1 MLEVKVVEEI
11 DEINNLKEEYTEMSD
26 TYNKFF
32 DEIRTAKLSE
42 DEILKYDSQFKTI
55 GRKTLEMINTILTRE
70 QEVETK
76 NNLGT
81 DIVIVIFIIIFI
93 ATAAFLI
100 INVLKHL

>member
-1 MLEVKVVEEI
+1 
-11 DEINNLKEEYTEMSD
+11 
-26 TYNKFF
+26 
-32 DEIRTAKLSE
+32 
-42 DEILKYDSQFKTI
+42 
-55 GRKTLEMINTILTRE
+55 MINTILTRE